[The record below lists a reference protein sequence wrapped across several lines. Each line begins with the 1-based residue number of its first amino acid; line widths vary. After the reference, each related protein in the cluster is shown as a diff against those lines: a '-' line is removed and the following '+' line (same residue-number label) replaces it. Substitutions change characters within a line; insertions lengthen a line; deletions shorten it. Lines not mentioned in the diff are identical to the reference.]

1 MAQIWQWMV
10 AGPAGEMSHLKVVF
24 RADASLQIGTGHVM
38 RCLTLADALRQKGA
52 QCTFVCRPN
61 VGHLLGL
68 VAQRG
73 HKALALGEQQQN
85 FNGPADPAHAAWLG
99 TSWADDAEQTMHAL
113 LGQTVDWLV
122 VDHYAL
128 DARWEEALRPQ
139 AQRIMAIDDLADRPH
154 ACDLL
159 LDQNLGRTEA
169 DYGGLLKGKTT
180 TLVGPQYAL
189 LRPEFAALRAQSLAR
204 RQNNPPLRRLLVTMG
219 GVDKDNATGQVL
231 AALQSCSL
239 PADLRVTVV
248 MGPHAPWLAQVQ
260 AQVTQMPWPT
270 EVLVGVDNMAQL
282 MAESDLAI
290 GAAGSTSWERCCLGL
305 PTIQVVLAQNQ
316 EAIALALGRF
326 GAALML
332 PSKAIEQTLPDL
344 ISTITSAEKLYTVSL
359 AASGVTEGKGASLLC
374 DFMKVED
381 ENHSLVQ

>member
-1 MAQIWQWMV
+1 MHIA
-10 AGPAGEMSHLKVVF
+10 F
-24 RADASLQIGTGHVM
+24 RVDASLQIGTGHVM
-38 RCLTLADALRQKGA
+38 RCLTLADVVRDQGA
-52 QCTFVCRPN
+52 QCTFVCRPHE
-61 VGHLLGL
+61 GHLLDL
-68 VAQRG
+68 VVQRG
-73 HKALALGEQQQN
+73 HKALALGQPQSN
-85 FNGPADPAHAAWLG
+85 FGAPADPAHAAWLG
-99 TSWADDAEQTMHAL
+99 ASWTEDAEQTKQAL
-113 LGQTVDWLV
+113 GAQSVDWLV

-139 AQRIMAIDDLADRPH
+139 AKRIMVIDDLADRPH

-169 DYGGLLKGKTT
+169 DYGGLLKGNIT

-189 LRPEFAALRAQSLAR
+189 LRSEFAVLRTQSLAR
-204 RQNNPPLRRLLVTMG
+204 RQNNPELRRLLVTMG

-260 AQVTQMPWPT
+260 TQATQMPWPT
-270 EVLVGVDNMAQL
+270 EVLVGVNNMAQL

-305 PTIQVVLAQNQ
+305 PSIQVVLAQNQ
-316 EAIALALGRF
+316 EAIALALSHV
-326 GAALML
+326 GAALL
-332 PSKAIEQTLPDL
+332 LTSKPIEQTLPDL
-344 ISTITSAEKLYTVSL
+344 ISTIASAEKLYTVSM
-359 AASGVTEGKGASLLC
+359 AASGVIEGNGASLVC
-374 DFMKVED
+374 DFMKVKD
-381 ENHSLVQ
+381 ENHDLVQ

>member
-1 MAQIWQWMV
+1 MQV
-10 AGPAGEMSHLKVVF
+10 AF

-38 RCLTLADALRQKGA
+38 RCLTLADALRERGA
-52 QCTFVCRPN
+52 SCTFVCRPHQ
-61 VGHLLGL
+61 GHLLAL

-73 HKALALGEQQQN
+73 HQALALPELQEGAQPN
-85 FNGPADPAHAAWLG
+85 HNGTAYGHWLG
-99 TSWADDAEQTMHAL
+99 THWAADAQDTQQTLSAHMDDQP
-113 LGQTVDWLV
+113 VDWLV

-128 DARWEEALRPQ
+128 DACWEEALRPQ

-159 LDQNLGRTEA
+159 LDQNLGRMEA

-180 TLVGPQYAL
+180 TLLGPQYAL
-189 LRPEFAALRAQSLAR
+189 LRPEFAALRVQSLAR
-204 RQNNPPLRRLLVTMG
+204 RQANPRLRRLLITMG

-260 AQVTQMPWPT
+260 SQAAQMPWPT
-270 EVLVGVDNMAQL
+270 EVFVGVDNMAQL

-290 GAAGSTSWERCCLGL
+290 GAAGGTAWERCSLGL
-305 PTIQVVLAQNQ
+305 PSLVLVLAQNQ
-316 EAIALALGRF
+316 LLGAVALQVA
-326 GAALML
+326 GAAVAMESQQQITNFFAPQQSANEAKKVLDKLSQAAAAVSDGEGCQRTVTQML
-332 PSKAIEQTLPDL
+332 
-344 ISTITSAEKLYTVSL
+344 
-359 AASGVTEGKGASLLC
+359 EGAHG
-374 DFMKVED
+374 
-381 ENHSLVQ
+381 

>member
-1 MAQIWQWMV
+1 MQV
-10 AGPAGEMSHLKVVF
+10 AF

-38 RCLTLADALRQKGA
+38 RCLTLANALRERGA
-52 QCTFVCRPN
+52 SCTFVCRPLP
-61 VGHLLGL
+61 GHLLAL
-68 VAQRG
+68 IAQRG
-73 HKALALGEQQQN
+73 HQALALPGLQEGTQPN
-85 FNGPADPAHAAWLG
+85 HNGTAHGHWLG
-99 TSWADDAEQTMHAL
+99 TDWATDAQDTQQAL
-113 LGQTVDWLV
+113 NAHTGGQPVDWLV

-139 AQRIMAIDDLADRPH
+139 AQRIMVIDDLADRPH

-204 RQNNPPLRRLLVTMG
+204 RQTKPQLRRLLVTMG

-260 AQVTQMPWPT
+260 AQAAQMPWRT

-282 MAESDLAI
+282 MAQSDLAI
-290 GAAGSTSWERCCLGL
+290 GAAGGTAWERCSLGL
-305 PTIQVVLAQNQ
+305 PSLVLVLAQNQ
-316 EAIALALGRF
+316 LPGAVALQKA
-326 GAALML
+326 GAAVAMESQQQITNFFASQQSASEAKEVLNKLSQAAAAVTDGEGCQRTVTQML
-332 PSKAIEQTLPDL
+332 
-344 ISTITSAEKLYTVSL
+344 
-359 AASGVTEGKGASLLC
+359 EGAYG
-374 DFMKVED
+374 
-381 ENHSLVQ
+381 

>member
-1 MAQIWQWMV
+1 M
-10 AGPAGEMSHLKVVF
+10 KVCF
-24 RADASLQIGTGHVM
+24 RVDASLQIGTGHVM
-38 RCLTLADALRQKGA
+38 RCLTLADALRERGA
-52 QCTFVCRPN
+52 SCIFVCRPHS
-61 VGHLLGL
+61 GHLLDL
-68 VAQRG
+68 IVQRG
-73 HKALALGEQQQN
+73 HRALALPELQEGIQHN
-85 FNGPADPAHAAWLG
+85 LNGTAHAHWLG
-99 TSWADDAEQTMHAL
+99 TDWATDAQDTRQAL
-113 LGQTVDWLV
+113 SARTCGQPVDWLV

-128 DARWEEALRPQ
+128 DARWEDAVRQQ

-159 LDQNLGRTEA
+159 LDQNLGRKEA
-169 DYGGLLKGKTT
+169 DYGGLLKGNTT

-204 RQNNPPLRRLLVTMG
+204 RQSKPQLQRLLVTMG

-239 PADLRVTVV
+239 PANLRVTVV

-260 AQVTQMPWPT
+260 AQAAQMNWPT
-270 EVLVGVDNMAQL
+270 EVLVGVNNMAQL

>member
-1 MAQIWQWMV
+1 M
-10 AGPAGEMSHLKVVF
+10 KVYF
-24 RADASLQIGTGHVM
+24 RVDASLEIGTGHVM
-38 RCLTLADALRQKGA
+38 RCLTLADALRERGSS
-52 QCTFVCRPN
+52 CTFVCRRHP
-61 VGHLLGL
+61 GHLLAL
-68 VAQRG
+68 IEQRG
-73 HKALALGEQQQN
+73 HQALALPELQEGVQHN
-85 FNGPADPAHAAWLG
+85 HNHNDKAHAHWLG
-99 TSWADDAEQTMHAL
+99 TDWATDAQDTQQAL
-113 LGQTVDWLV
+113 RARTGGQPVDWLV

-159 LDQNLGRTEA
+159 LDQNLGRQEV

-204 RQNNPPLRRLLVTMG
+204 RQANPPLRRLLITMG

-260 AQVTQMPWPT
+260 AQATQMSWPT
-270 EVLVGVDNMAQL
+270 EVLVGVNNMAQL
-282 MAESDLAI
+282 MAQSDLAI
-290 GAAGSTSWERCCLGL
+290 GAAGGTAWERCSLGL
-305 PTIQVVLAQNQ
+305 PSLVLVLAQNQ
-316 EAIALALGRF
+316 LPGAVALQEA
-326 GAALML
+326 GAAVAME
-332 PSKAIEQTLPDL
+332 SQQQITNFFASQQ
-344 ISTITSAEKLYTVSL
+344 STSAAKKVLNKLSQT
-359 AASGVTEGKGASLLC
+359 AASVTDGEGCQRTVTQMQECAHG
-374 DFMKVED
+374 
-381 ENHSLVQ
+381 